1 MFKKNKT
8 KKQEKVG
15 KENKP
20 DSLGDV
26 QEWF

>member
-15 KENKP
+15 KENIP
-20 DSLGDV
+20 DFLGDV
-26 QEWF
+26 REWF